1 MPDRIATVICMSG
14 ASTIVLI
21 QSYAEFVVTYLLF
34 HFAQHLHFSVREDF
48 VVLDAKSFQDFLFIA
63 RFPKG
68 SLFLFLFLSFF
79 NNLPGDVICNSAVY
93 ADDVTFN
100 WKKDSAF
107 DI

>member
-1 MPDRIATVICMSG
+1 M
-14 ASTIVLI
+14 
-21 QSYAEFVVTYLLF
+21 
-34 HFAQHLHFSVREDF
+34 
-48 VVLDAKSFQDFLFIA
+48 LDAKSFQDFLFIA

-100 WKKDSAF
+100 WKKDSAV
-107 DI
+107 DIWQCLEWVSELDIEACLLSFLST